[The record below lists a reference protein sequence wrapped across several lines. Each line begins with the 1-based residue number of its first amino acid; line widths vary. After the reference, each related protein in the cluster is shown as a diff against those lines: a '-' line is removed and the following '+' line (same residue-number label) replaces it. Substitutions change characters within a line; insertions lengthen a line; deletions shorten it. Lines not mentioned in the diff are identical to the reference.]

1 MHPLLVHYIS
11 GSRADFGLMAGCLKC
26 LNSASNH
33 TVGVVVTGQHMLER
47 YGETV
52 TDIYSTGLSVVAEIP
67 VQLSGQSGSEMGQA
81 LADEL
86 SGFLKLWERHRPD
99 LVLLLGDRG
108 EMVASALA
116 AVHLGIHVAHIGG
129 GERTGTLDESFRHAI
144 TKLSHIHL
152 PTTQDAAERIR
163 RMGEAP
169 ESIHV
174 IGAPGLVGVAGRAR
188 TDAVAIRNRLGLGLS
203 TPLALCIFHPVVQE
217 AEQAAEHMRVVV
229 EATRA
234 AGYAMAVLRPN
245 SDAGGDAIDAY
256 IDSVPNGPSFQVL
269 THLER
274 DTYLDLLGASD
285 LMIGNSSSGIIES
298 ASFALP
304 CVNIG
309 TRQKDRQRNENTID
323 CLSITHD
330 AIGQA
335 IRTAQG
341 WERMVDNVYGDGK
354 TDIKLLEVL
363 DELDLSPD
371 LLSKRMVY

>member
-1 MHPLLVHYIS
+1 MLIHYIS
-11 GSRADFGLMAGCLKC
+11 GSRADFGLMARCLTH
-26 LNSASNH
+26 LHNAPDHS
-33 TVGVVVTGQHMLER
+33 VRVVATGQHTVEKYGNTLE
-47 YGETV
+47 
-52 TDIYSTGLSVVAEIP
+52 DIHATGLPVVAEIP
-67 VQLSGQSGSEMGQA
+67 VRLSGQSGIEMGQA

-86 SGFLKLWERHRPD
+86 VGFLNLWQKVRPD

-108 EMVASALA
+108 EMVAGALA
-116 AVHLGIHVAHIGG
+116 AAHLGIHVAHLHG

-152 PTTQDAAERIR
+152 PATQDAAERIR
-163 RMGEAP
+163 RMGETP

-188 TDAVAIRNRLGLGLS
+188 ADAATLRNRLGLDFS

-217 AEQAAEHMRVVV
+217 AAQAAEHMEVVI

-245 SDAGGDAIDAY
+245 SDAGGDGIDACLNS
-256 IDSVPNGPSFQVL
+256 IPNGPDFQVL

-309 TRQKDRQRNENTID
+309 TRQNDRQRNENTFDCPSLTQESVAKAID
-323 CLSITHD
+323 AARSWDRKT
-330 AIGQA
+330 
-335 IRTAQG
+335 
-341 WERMVDNVYGDGK
+341 ENVYGDGR
-354 TDIKLLEVL
+354 TDVRLLERL
-363 DELDLSPD
+363 NKLDLTPE
-371 LLSKRMVY
+371 LLSKRMAF